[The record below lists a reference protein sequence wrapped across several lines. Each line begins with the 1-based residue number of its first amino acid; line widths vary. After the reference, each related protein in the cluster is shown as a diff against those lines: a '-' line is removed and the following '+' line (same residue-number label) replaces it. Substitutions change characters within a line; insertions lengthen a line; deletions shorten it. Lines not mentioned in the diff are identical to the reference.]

1 MSDSLDGRAAAFDV
15 QAGSFDRRAG
25 LPPAAV
31 DRIARTLRE
40 ICPQGLLLELG
51 AGTGEI
57 GAALIAA
64 GSRYA
69 GLDVSLGMLGV
80 FRGRSGRAPLFL
92 ADADRPWPVRDGCAR
107 AVFAS
112 RSAHR
117 LAMDGLV
124 AETLRAA
131 HPDGA
136 VFVLGRVRRERE
148 SLRAILRRQMRHLLA
163 ERGVE
168 GRGGG
173 EGGEEAGRS
182 LLAAFEAR
190 GAVPL
195 PDRTAASWT
204 VQERAAD
211 SLASWRG
218 KPGLAGTAVD
228 PDLKREVLERLEAWA
243 RETFG
248 TLDITR
254 EATEAYELAA
264 VRLPVREEIA

>member
-1 MSDSLDGRAAAFDV
+1 LSDSLSFDS
-15 QAGSFDRRAG
+15 QAGGFDRRAG

-40 ICPQGLLLELG
+40 ICPEGTLLELG

-64 GSRYA
+64 GSGYA
-69 GLDVSLGMLGV
+69 GLDLSLSMLGV
-80 FRGRSGRAPLFL
+80 FRGRSGRAPLLL
-92 ADADRPWPVRDGCAR
+92 ADAGRPWPVRAGCAR

-148 SLRAILRRQMRHLLA
+148 SLRSVLRRQMRRLLA
-163 ERGVE
+163 EHGVE
-168 GRGGG
+168 GRS
-173 EGGEEAGRS
+173 GGEEAGRS

-190 GAVPL
+190 GGVLLEP
-195 PDRTAASWT
+195 RTAASWT

-218 KPGLAGTAVD
+218 KPGLAGMAVD
-228 PDLKREVLERLEAWA
+228 PEIKRQVLARLEVWT
-243 RETFG
+243 RETFA

-264 VRLPVREEIA
+264 VRLPVREETA